1 MSDHDDHIHIG
12 WRPLFGDNKKLGKQA
27 MAVLKPG
34 QWNDLIG
41 RLREIE
47 NPTVPVNPS
56 KYAIP
61 VRPKRASGA
70 HSGE

>member
-1 MSDHDDHIHIG
+1 
-12 WRPLFGDNKKLGKQA
+12 

-41 RLREIE
+41 RLREID
-47 NPTVPVNPS
+47 NPTVRVSPS

-61 VRPKRASGA
+61 VKPKRGSDA
-70 HSGE
+70 HLGE